1 MRLKN
6 NWVVIATGLLASV
19 LASALLLDLRS
30 TFYLDWNNHLW
41 LIEYF
46 GASIKHL
53 CIPDMVNTRQL
64 IGIPNPLFYG
74 QKFYVLAGML
84 SAFLGS
90 AVTVRIMV
98 FMVFLLQFFQVYRAA
113 MKAGGARNI
122 SIGIAVLMT
131 WAIYPLTNLYNRSA
145 LTEFFAVAFLTCS
158 LASFLCVIIHDRQKP
173 VSRYD
178 IIASGLFFVLAAV
191 THPLTALF
199 GGLFLGILGVIALI
213 FCERERKLWL
223 LSYFA
228 ITALLSLLILS
239 PWLYVLAQFNNKLP
253 IGAHTTTQFYGSGF
267 FPNSV
272 DNILSRVSPLP
283 LDLRSIEK
291 GIHDVITPY
300 LDAQIALPLILLMG
314 VFIYVGWREKSI
326 KSDLG
331 AYERT
336 ILGGSAFM
344 LTVCFAVSVCPKVSG
359 WFGGFFDI
367 LQFPFRLTSY
377 VNLSA
382 LVILIILAG
391 RISRANVHS
400 QQVINVCL
408 AFCIAI
414 AFSGLM
420 LKLVHASVIR
430 QDSTQVD
437 GGSWAPLPFGSN
449 SHLNDLPGSFYGA
462 GDYSVAN
469 GFAKDTFSN
478 EVPVIFRNFKILDGA
493 RFGQVGPL
501 TVNLNKAAI
510 VVTNI
515 QPFPWNRILIN
526 GSLQSQSDVTL
537 LAGREAVLLP
547 SGSYILKA
555 TTRMDGVWKFLNL
568 VSWVLLLGAITVYTG
583 FIFIQS
589 EKAMGFVKKYAP
601 YLLMAGVLFFA
612 YYPVLTGYYLHTDD
626 YYFMKWGN
634 FSQQIVRYATITGR
648 PLQGFLYLLCV
659 RIGSLAWMNLLRF
672 LSVCSLC
679 VAACLLFRWLCAHK
693 CHRWFSAF
701 LSAAVFTLP
710 PFQVYASFVCVGFPD
725 AIAMIFGILALMFVH
740 RADTRSAPIFYNLA
754 AILFLVMSFSFY
766 QPGACLYLSLLV
778 VPLLAEKDIGS
789 FVFWRKIFVYLS
801 VFAVAVLVYYLPWRV
816 WLDWAA
822 IPSCA
827 NYDGRLFVP
836 DVGQRWIWFI
846 KGPLIDA
853 TNFWNIHPLRSV
865 SYVFMGF
872 VGMALLC
879 RLRMKNLGFDLIRY
893 CVVLLLIPA
902 SFFIILVSSAPS
914 MNYRTYPALSATLLL
929 VGILS
934 LVFSEKVKYRLSL
947 AGLTFL
953 VMIGGA
959 CWAHETV
966 EDYFAGP
973 DSKEIRYIIETIR
986 DAQANGQADFSGI
999 ALVMPRH
1006 PFAPDKRGE
1015 IGEPST
1021 TAPQNIRPVLMWAL
1035 HELGIK
1041 KNIRVDI
1048 FEDMANLYLHEY
1060 GVMPKQ
1066 SGLLPKVVYRE
1077 DVIIDMTKIDD

>member
-1 MRLKN
+1 MKN
-6 NWVVIATGLLASV
+6 NWMVMATGLLSCL

-30 TFYLDWNNHLW
+30 TFYVDWNNHLW

-64 IGIPNPLFYG
+64 IGIPNTLFYG
-74 QKFYVLAGML
+74 QKFYALLGLL

-98 FMVFLLQFFQVYRAA
+98 FMVFLMQFFQVYRAA

-122 SIGIAVLMT
+122 SIGIAVIMT

-158 LASFLCVIIHDRQKP
+158 LASFLCVIIHDSQKSA
-173 VSRYD
+173 SRYD

-191 THPLTALF
+191 THPLTALC

-239 PWLYVLAQFNNKLP
+239 PWIYVLAQFNNKLP
-253 IGAHTTTQFYGSGF
+253 ISAHTTTQFYGSGF

-300 LDAQIALPLILLMG
+300 LDAQVALPLIILIA
-314 VFIYVGWREKSI
+314 VFIYIGWREKSI
-326 KSDLG
+326 KFDLG

-336 ILGGSAFM
+336 ILWGSAVM
-344 LTVCFAVSVCPKVSG
+344 LIICFAVSVCPKISG
-359 WFGGFFDI
+359 WLGGFFDI
-367 LQFPFRLTSY
+367 LQFPFRLTNY

-414 AFSGLM
+414 SFSALM

-430 QDSTQVD
+430 QDSTQFD
-437 GGSWAPLPFGSN
+437 EGSWAPLPFGSN
-449 SHLNDLPGSFYGA
+449 NHLNDLPGSFYGA
-462 GDYSVAN
+462 GDYSVAD
-469 GFAKDTFSN
+469 GFAKDTFSDV
-478 EVPVIFRNFKILDGA
+478 VPVIFRNFKVLDGQ

-501 TVNLNKAAI
+501 TVDLNKAAI

-526 GSLQSQSDVTL
+526 GALQSQSDVTVI
-537 LAGREAVLLP
+537 AGREAVVLP

-555 TTRMDGVWKFLNL
+555 VTRMDGVWKFLNL
-568 VSWVLLLGAITVYTG
+568 VSWVLLWGAMGVYTG
-583 FIFIQS
+583 FMFIQS
-589 EKAMGFVKKYAP
+589 ETAMGFVKKYAP
-601 YLLMAGVLFFA
+601 YLLMVGVLFFA
-612 YYPVLTGYYLHTDD
+612 YYPVLTGYYIHTDD
-626 YYFMKWGN
+626 YAWSRWGDH
-634 FSQQIVRYATITGR
+634 FPIAVRFTTEVGR
-648 PLQGFLYLLCV
+648 PLTGLLYLCSV
-659 RIGSLAWMNLLRF
+659 FAGNLAGMNVFRF
-672 LSVCSLC
+672 LSVVNLC
-679 VAACLLFRWLCAHK
+679 VAAFLLSRWLCAYK
-693 CHRWFSAF
+693 CNRWFSSF

-710 PFQVYASFVCVGFPD
+710 PFQVYASYLSTLPFG
-725 AIAMIFGILALMFVH
+725 IAVTLSILALILVN
-740 RADTRSAPIFYNLA
+740 RRLYTA
-754 AILFLVMSFSFY
+754 AILLLVMAFALY
-766 QPGACLYLSLLV
+766 QPGACFYLTLLA
-778 VPLLAEKDIGS
+778 VPLLMEKDIRS
-789 FVFWRKIFVYLS
+789 FVFWRKIFICLL
-801 VFAVAVLVYYLPWRV
+801 VFAGAVLLYYLPWRG
-816 WLDWAA
+816 WLQWASVK
-822 IPSCA
+822 SCGK
-827 NYDGRLFVP
+827 YDGRLFVS
-836 DVGQRWIWFI
+836 DFGQRWQWFM
-846 KGPLIDA
+846 KGPFVEA
-853 TNFWNIHPLRSV
+853 SNFWNIHPWPVV
-865 SYVFMGF
+865 SYVFIGF
-872 VGMALLC
+872 LGTALLC
-879 RLRMKNLGFDLIRY
+879 RLRVKSLGFDLLRGF
-893 CVVLLLIPA
+893 VVLLLIPI
-902 SFFIILVSSAPS
+902 SFFVVLVSSAPS
-914 MNYRTYPALSATLLL
+914 LEYRTYSALSATLLL

-934 LVFSEKVKYRLSL
+934 LVFSEKVKYRLFL
-947 AGLTFL
+947 GGLTFL
-953 VMIGGA
+953 LMIGGA
-959 CWAHETV
+959 CWAHVTV
-966 EDYFAGP
+966 ENYFAIP
-973 DSKEIRYIIETIR
+973 DSKEIRYIIQSIR
-986 DAQANGQADFSGI
+986 NAQQNGQADFSGI

-1006 PFAPDKRGE
+1006 PVAPDKRNE

-1021 TAPQNIRPVLMWAL
+1021 TAPQNIQSVVMTAL
-1035 HELGIK
+1035 NELGIK
-1041 KNIRVDI
+1041 RNIRVDS

-1060 GVMPKQ
+1060 GGMPNQ
-1066 SGLLPKVVYRE
+1066 SSLLAKVVYRQ
-1077 DVIIDMTKIDD
+1077 DIIIDMNKIDE